1 MFLFICPWG
10 QSSVPPP
17 QSRCFPSFSSFNFY
31 TYRYLNRFHI
41 KKKLEIFFSF
51 RVWLISHSMIISSPI
66 HFTNDILLF
75 FFCKLCKISM
85 CVLHFIY
92 CQHFY
97 MQPSIFCHLWKFSIF
112 HEAFLSSSHCLS
124 EGRVHDVLEHTTKPK
139 GVLNSQFFYIGF
151 PRAEVT
157 EKYHHTWINNLYL

>member
-17 QSRCFPSFSSFNFY
+17 QSRCFPSFSSFTCY

-41 KKKLEIFFSF
+41 KEKLEIFFSS
-51 RVWLISHSMIISSPI
+51 RVWLISHSMIISSPT
-66 HFTNDILLF
+66 HLTNDILLF
-75 FFCKLCKISM
+75 FFCSYVKFQ
-85 CVLHFIY
+85 CVCHILFIV
-92 CQHFY
+92 
-97 MQPSIFCHLWKFSIF
+97 SIFTCSLQFFCRLRKFSMF

-124 EGRVHDVLEHTTKPK
+124 EGRAHDVLEHTTKPR

-151 PRAEVT
+151 PWAEMT
-157 EKYHHTWINNLYL
+157 EKCHHTWINNLYL

>member
-66 HFTNDILLF
+66 HLTNDILLF
-75 FFCKLCKISM
+75 FYCS
-85 CVLHFIY
+85 CVKFQCVCYILFIV
-92 CQHFY
+92 
-97 MQPSIFCHLWKFSIF
+97 SIFTCSL
-112 HEAFLSSSHCLS
+112 
-124 EGRVHDVLEHTTKPK
+124 
-139 GVLNSQFFYIGF
+139 QFFVISENFQYFMRLSCLLLTVWARAGPMMFLTTQRSPRGF
-151 PRAEVT
+151 WTHNSSTSAFPGLRLQRNT
-157 EKYHHTWINNLYL
+157 TTPG